1 MYPILSY
8 SHKLFCKIINLL
20 IPILVKYQFVN
31 LLSILLSLNIK
42 KIRSLKPLNK
52 IKYRV
57 LILSKS
63 GGTEDLIASQKRYN
77 KHIIYYNLPRSFITK
92 IYNTIFENN
101 QSDVEKFKIDY
112 RNFLIKFLTVLK
124 KKNKLNALIGF
135 NFNFTVEIEL
145 HYVCSQLK
153 IPFLLLYKESVIT
166 ETEEKYFRYTLQK
179 TKNKF
184 NGYKIAVYSSSAKK
198 NFSESNFLNKNL
210 IEVVGCSRLNESY
223 SFKKKEP
230 RNQILYY
237 AIQKDRGLPNRF
249 VREFGNNFFN
259 NLKIHK
265 QYNSKYNWNKLHSKT
280 LKILKKFAIN
290 NPKTLIIIKVKT
302 GTSQN
307 SKEYLNLPKNIKLQF
322 YGTGHQLLENSKV
335 VIAWNTTAILEG
347 IAANRFILIPYFE
360 SRNKSFKKRN
370 ELILKLKNESYGFS
384 ENDFYRKLS
393 NFLKRNYNKNKIN
406 NNQFS
411 LKYYLNN
418 KDKKADFRL
427 NRFLNKNI
435 HYKK

>member
-20 IPILVKYQFVN
+20 IPILVKYQFIN

-184 NGYKIAVYSSSAKK
+184 LYK
-198 NFSESNFLNKNL
+198 NF
-210 IEVVGCSRLNESY
+210 
-223 SFKKKEP
+223 
-230 RNQILYY
+230 
-237 AIQKDRGLPNRF
+237 
-249 VREFGNNFFN
+249 
-259 NLKIHK
+259 
-265 QYNSKYNWNKLHSKT
+265 
-280 LKILKKFAIN
+280 
-290 NPKTLIIIKVKT
+290 
-302 GTSQN
+302 
-307 SKEYLNLPKNIKLQF
+307 
-322 YGTGHQLLENSKV
+322 
-335 VIAWNTTAILEG
+335 
-347 IAANRFILIPYFE
+347 
-360 SRNKSFKKRN
+360 
-370 ELILKLKNESYGFS
+370 
-384 ENDFYRKLS
+384 
-393 NFLKRNYNKNKIN
+393 
-406 NNQFS
+406 
-411 LKYYLNN
+411 
-418 KDKKADFRL
+418 
-427 NRFLNKNI
+427 
-435 HYKK
+435 